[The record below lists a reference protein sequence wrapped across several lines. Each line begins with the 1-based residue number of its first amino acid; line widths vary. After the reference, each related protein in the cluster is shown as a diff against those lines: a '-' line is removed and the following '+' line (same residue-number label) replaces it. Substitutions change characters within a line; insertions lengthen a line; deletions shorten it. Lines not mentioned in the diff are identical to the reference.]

1 MIPQNMQLLKNCRSA
16 LIKISRPLKNKLFF
30 NISLPVKIQLAVSM
44 TFLALY
50 SQGQTNSET
59 RYPVFRN
66 LYTDSWV
73 ATDALGRK
81 LPTFEECGPVK
92 KDRYV
97 GMFYFM
103 THINPGGNGPFDV
116 TKIMKAN
123 PENPQW
129 GNGSHYWGEPETGY
143 YLSNE
148 KWMIRMKSLPE
159 RKTMTWYFRMKSAIS
174 YPSGKAGP
182 GHRCPGIKAVSM
194 EKTNGLG

>member
-1 MIPQNMQLLKNCRSA
+1 M
-16 LIKISRPLKNKLFF
+16 
-30 NISLPVKIQLAVSM
+30 PVKIQLAVSL

-148 KWMIRMKSLPE
+148 KWMIR
-159 RKTMTWYFRMKSAIS
+159 RHARMLSD
-174 YPSGKAGP
+174 AGVDV
-182 GHRCPGIKAVSM
+182 IIFDV
-194 EKTNGLG
+194 